1 MEKKK
6 RGRKPKNNIV
16 INENHKV
23 NNDHKINNLI
33 VCLKEKNMDDEKN
46 ENNIEPYDNNDN
58 MMEEINEN
66 MNNSSVCWNCCHD
79 YNGQTYHI
87 INDFVNKNYHIFG
100 NFCSYECSCR
110 YLFDNY
116 NGEELWKKYSL
127 LSMYY
132 KDDTNQIEIAPS
144 RFLLKKF
151 GGKMDIEEYRKKFTS
166 NVNDHKI
173 LPIIPMNISFYM
185 YDNNIKDNVS
195 QELKL
200 YRKNPIE
207 NKNNIFNT
215 MNIKN
220 K

>member
-16 INENHKV
+16 LNDNHEV
-23 NNDHKINNLI
+23 NNDHTINNLI
-33 VCLKEKNMDDEKN
+33 VCLKEKTVQIDKN
-46 ENNIEPYDNNDN
+46 EIDVKPYDNIE
-58 MMEEINEN
+58 MMEEINED
-66 MNNSSVCWNCCHD
+66 MNKSSVCWNCCHD
-79 YNGQTYHI
+79 FYNQTYYI
-87 INDFVNKNYHIFG
+87 IDDFVNKNYHIFG

-116 NGEELWKKYSL
+116 QSSELWKKYGL

-132 KDDTNQIEIAPS
+132 ANDSKELKIAPS
-144 RFLLKKF
+144 RFSLKKF
-151 GGKMDIEEYRKKFTS
+151 GGNLEIDEYRNNFTS
-166 NVNDHKI
+166 NVNDHRI
-173 LPIIPMNISFYM
+173 LPIIPMNITFYM
-185 YDNNIKDNVS
+185 YDNNIKNNIS

-215 MNIKN
+215 MNIN
-220 K
+220 KFD

>member
-16 INENHKV
+16 LNDNHEV

-33 VCLKEKNMDDEKN
+33 ICLKEKTTPKEINGVDVK
-46 ENNIEPYDNNDN
+46 PYDNIE
-58 MMEEINEN
+58 MMEEVTEN
-66 MNNSSVCWNCCHD
+66 MNKPSICWNCCHD
-79 YNGQTYHI
+79 FDHQTYYI
-87 INDFVNKNYHIFG
+87 IDDFVNKNYHIFG

-116 NGEELWKKYSL
+116 QGSELWKKYSL

-132 KDDTNQIEIAPS
+132 DNNSKELKIAPS
-144 RFLLKKF
+144 RFSLKKF
-151 GGKMDIEEYRKKFTS
+151 GGNLEIDEYRNNFTS
-166 NVNDHKI
+166 NVNDHRI
-173 LPIIPMNISFYM
+173 LPIIPMNITFYM
-185 YDNNIKDNVS
+185 YDNNIKNNIS

-215 MNIKN
+215 MNIN
-220 K
+220 KFD